1 MGEIRQGR
9 QTKENQTPCLLV
21 VSYLSLF
28 ELAYKFQSPVN
39 ADINDSLPACFVEDV
54 SVRLGGAATRDQ
66 DGRLAG

>member
-54 SVRLGGAATRDQ
+54 SVV
-66 DGRLAG
+66 